1 MKYIARTYILLIL
14 GLVAGT
20 TSVYGQS
27 STEEVIV
34 PLSKAGEAG
43 ILEVHVHR
51 GKVTVEGTNNSQEVV
66 VKVSSLEGNR
76 DEEQSYPGGLKRIP
90 NTSLD
95 IRISENNNHVEVG
108 GGQSNRRSDF
118 VIQVPKAF
126 SLKIHT
132 HHDGDINISNV
143 SGEMDLNSHH
153 GPIFATDVSG
163 AVVASTHHGSI
174 QVDFNQVSPDIPMA
188 FSTYHGDVKVNFPS
202 NTSFS
207 SKLKSARG
215 DILTDFDM
223 DIKRQ
228 KQSEKSRNEHGH
240 FEVSLGGWV
249 YGDIN
254 GGGEEYMFSTHHGD
268 IIIQKN

>member
-1 MKYIARTYILLIL
+1 MKYIARTYILLFI
-14 GLVAGT
+14 GLVTGVIHLHA
-20 TSVYGQS
+20 QS

-34 PLSKAGEAG
+34 PLSQAGEAG
-43 ILEVHVHR
+43 ILEVHIHR
-51 GKVTVEGTNNSQEVV
+51 GKVTVEGTSNSQEVV
-66 VKVSSLEGNR
+66 VKVTSIEGKR
-76 DEEQSYPGGLKRIP
+76 DEEKSYPGGLKRIP

-95 IRISENNNHVEVG
+95 IRISENDNHVEVG
-108 GGQSNRRSDF
+108 GGPTNRRSDF

-126 SLKIHT
+126 FLKIHT
-132 HHDGDINISNV
+132 HHDGDINVSNV
-143 SGEMDLNSHH
+143 TGEMDLNSHH
-153 GPIFATDVSG
+153 GPITATDISG

-202 NTSFS
+202 NASFS
-207 SKLKSARG
+207 GKLKSARG

-223 DIKRQ
+223 NVNRQ
-228 KQSEKSRNEHGH
+228 KQPEKSRNEHGH
-240 FEVSLGGWV
+240 FEVNLGGWV

-254 GGGEEYMFSTHHGD
+254 GGGQEYMFSTHHGD